1 MAEPRRRR
9 AVSKTLLIT
18 GGGRGIGAATAIAAA
33 RAGWDVAI
41 NYREKNARA
50 DQIVAEVTKLGR
62 QAKAYPADIADDRA
76 VTQLFAALDRDFGA
90 LSGLVNSAGIIGPHG
105 RIDAVD
111 AAGLERLFAINVTGT
126 LICCREA
133 IKRMSTKH
141 GGKGGAIV
149 NLSSAAS
156 RIGGAG
162 ETVPYAASKGAIDSL
177 TFGLAQEVA
186 AEGIRVNA
194 VSPGVIDTEIQPE
207 GRVARVGP
215 NLPMKRAGKAEEVA
229 SAILYLLS
237 DEASYIAGTVL
248 DVTGGR

>member
-1 MAEPRRRR
+1 MA
-9 AVSKTLLIT
+9 KTLLIT
-18 GGGRGIGAATAIAAA
+18 GGGRGIGAATALAAA
-33 RAGWDVAI
+33 GAGWDVAI
-41 NYREKNARA
+41 NYREKTARA
-50 DQIVAEVTKLGR
+50 AAIVAAVKGLGR
-62 QAKAYPADIADDRA
+62 KAIAYPADVTDEAA
-76 VTQLFAALDRDFGA
+76 VVALFAAVDRDFGR
-90 LSGLVNSAGIIGPHG
+90 LDGLVNSAGIIGPHG
-105 RIDAVD
+105 RIDSVD
-111 AAGLERLFAINVTGT
+111 AAGLDKLFAINVTAT

-186 AEGIRVNA
+186 GEGIRVNA

-207 GRVARVGP
+207 GRVARIGP
-215 NLPMKRAGKAEEVA
+215 TLPMKRVGKPEEVA
-229 SAILYLLS
+229 AAILFLLS
-237 DEASYIAGTVL
+237 DEAAYIAGTVL

>member
-1 MAEPRRRR
+1 MA
-9 AVSKTLLIT
+9 KTLLIT
-18 GGGRGIGAATAIAAA
+18 GGGRGIGAATALAAA
-33 RAGWDVAI
+33 QVGWDIAI
-41 NYREKNARA
+41 NYREKTARA
-50 DQIVAEVTKLGR
+50 DAIVAQVKSLGR
-62 QAKAYPADIADDRA
+62 KAAAYPADIADEAA
-76 VTQLFAALDRDFGA
+76 VVALFAAVDRDFGK
-90 LSGLVNSAGIIGPHG
+90 LHGLVNSAGIIGPHG

-111 AAGLERLFAINVTGT
+111 AGGLDRLWAINITGT

-141 GGKGGAIV
+141 GGQGGAIV

-162 ETVPYAASKGAIDSL
+162 ETVPYAASKGAINSL

-186 AEGIRVNA
+186 GEGIRVNA

-207 GRVARVGP
+207 GRVARIGP

-229 SAILYLLS
+229 AAILHLLS
-237 DEASYIAGTVL
+237 DEASYTAGAVL
-248 DVTGGR
+248 EVTGGR

>member
-1 MAEPRRRR
+1 MA
-9 AVSKTLLIT
+9 KILLVT
-18 GGGRGIGAATAIAAA
+18 GGGRGIGAAAALAAA
-33 RAGWDVAI
+33 RAGWDVAV
-41 NYREKNARA
+41 NYREKTDRA
-50 DQIVAEVTKLGR
+50 AQVAGEIVRLGR
-62 QAKAYPADIADDRA
+62 KARVYAADIADQAA
-76 VTQLFAALDRDFGA
+76 VAALFASVDRDFGRLDA
-90 LSGLVNSAGIIGPHG
+90 LVNSAGIIGPHG

-111 AAGLERLFAINVTGT
+111 AAGLARLLAVNVTGT
-126 LICCREA
+126 LLCCREA
-133 IKRMSTKH
+133 IRRMSTKH

-207 GRVARVGP
+207 GRVARIGP
-215 NLPMKRAGKAEEVA
+215 NLPMKRAGRAEEVA
-229 SAILYLLS
+229 AAILYLLS